1 MIAVANYKKALIVDW
16 LEEECWKRQLS
27 PIYLDYDLVHKFLV
41 NLGGMSEEE
50 YLNIQNQ
57 WLDDE
62 MNHRVSYHNYNSEFR
77 LDNLIN
83 SLKAVKWIEQ
93 SYME

>member
-1 MIAVANYKKALIVDW
+1 MITVTNYKKALILDW

-27 PIYLDYDLVHKFLV
+27 PIYLDYDLIHKFLV
-41 NLGGMSEEE
+41 NLGGMSEKE
-50 YLNIQNQ
+50 YIQVQKQ

-62 MNHRVSYHNYNSEFR
+62 MNHRFSYHNYNSKFR
-77 LDNLIN
+77 LNNLIS
-83 SLKAVKWIEQ
+83 SLKAVKCIEQ